1 MSNDNLSVE
10 RKLQEALEIVELQE
24 KLDMTFDPLGFCDP
38 EAPPVEQPPAP
49 NTNCNN
55 TQCC

>member
-24 KLDMTFDPLGFCDP
+24 KLDMTFDPLGFSVEPAD
-38 EAPPVEQPPAP
+38 PVEQPAP